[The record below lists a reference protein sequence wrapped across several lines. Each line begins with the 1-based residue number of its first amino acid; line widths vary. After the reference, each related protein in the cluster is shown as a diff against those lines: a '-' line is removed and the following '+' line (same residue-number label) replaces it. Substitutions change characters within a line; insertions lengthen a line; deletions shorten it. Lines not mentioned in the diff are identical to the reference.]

1 MVKPFLSE
9 NVANNVTLHSGDLA
23 TLRKHFRYLLS
34 NSHRILNSNLL
45 DLHRK
50 KGVWDRGYFY
60 PLFLVVVNTFPC
72 RFLSWVL
79 LLLESL
85 YSCPFVWH
93 SLYLQKYLTPWW
105 STRSCWFN
113 CEMVLKALS
122 HLSHWYFLALCTES
136 WCTSKFFT
144 FYHIRGRDYYFCEPR
159 YNESL
164 ESLERETFCYTP
176 HLGTQSQLFLCQKE
190 IYERFS
196 CDFSF

>member
-1 MVKPFLSE
+1 MHQMRAIGYEDGRNLAAFFNICFPLWMRQSHVVNTPRLFSMLMSMVKPFLSE

-85 YSCPFVWH
+85 YSCPFVWQIC
-93 SLYLQKYLTPWW
+93 SEQ
-105 STRSCWFN
+105 F
-113 CEMVLKALS
+113 
-122 HLSHWYFLALCTES
+122 
-136 WCTSKFFT
+136 
-144 FYHIRGRDYYFCEPR
+144 
-159 YNESL
+159 
-164 ESLERETFCYTP
+164 
-176 HLGTQSQLFLCQKE
+176 
-190 IYERFS
+190 
-196 CDFSF
+196 FSFLLISQVD